1 MKLLLGKHE
10 RGSIMRN
17 VSRPVRVV
25 FAILT
30 GLFIFSNTDVVYAQ
44 TEIEKLINNLSHP
57 EDGFSQSELVVLI
70 EKMTTA
76 QGKKE
81 PSWCYETNTHITT
94 FGSGSPYS
102 IIGTT
107 SLNMGVEYYRTHKAF
122 FDQAQTRFPTVP
134 SEIILAILRL
144 ETYFGRC
151 MGNNIALPT
160 LVREYLFYQNKSSL
174 RSQAR
179 KAQAFRDIQALIHLC
194 RKQQCNPN
202 ALQSSWAGA
211 LGPAQF
217 LPSSIAV
224 YGVDGDGD
232 GMVNIYTHADSIL
245 SISRYLLENGWFAG
259 NRATQKHAVWLYNHS
274 SAYVSLVFRYA
285 GAIRTLIQ

>member
-1 MKLLLGKHE
+1 MMKLLLGNHE

-17 VSRPVRVV
+17 VSRPIRVV
-25 FAILT
+25 FAMLT
-30 GLFIFSNTDVVYAQ
+30 GLFIFTNTNVVYA
-44 TEIEKLINNLSHP
+44 ESKIEKLIDNLSHP
-57 EDGFSQSELVVLI
+57 EDGFGQSELMVLF

-76 QGKKE
+76 QAKKE
-81 PSWCYETNTHITT
+81 PSWCKDTNTHITT

-102 IIGTT
+102 IVGTT
-107 SLNMGVEYYRTHKAF
+107 SLNMGVEYYRTHKVF
-122 FDQAQTRFPTVP
+122 FVQARTRFPTVP

-151 MGNNIALPT
+151 IGNNVALPA
-160 LVREYLFYQNKSSL
+160 LVREYWKNKY
-174 RSQAR
+174 RPNR
-179 KAQAFRDIQALIHLC
+179 KAQAFRDIQSLIRMC
-194 RKQQCNPN
+194 RKQHCDPN
-202 ALQSSWAGA
+202 SLQSSLAGA
-211 LGPAQF
+211 IGVAQF

-232 GMVNIYTHADSIL
+232 GVVNLYTHADSIL
-245 SISRYLLENGWFAG
+245 SIPRYLLKNGWLAG
-259 NRATQKHAVWLYNHS
+259 NRAIQKHTVWLYNRS